1 MNILLS
7 LVQKFLQF
15 FSRFKKRDFLGRNRH
30 RCAGLGVPSF
40 FHPTSPQ
47 PKTAEPSNLRL
58 IAVFQRISHTVEN
71 RIDDDFR
78 LPFRQ
83 GRDLFGYALYI
94 RDPVFILGQ
103 GLGLFVYL
111 RNLYFIK
118 RERQAGTAAA

>member
-1 MNILLS
+1 MSVLLS

-15 FSRFKKRDFLGRNRH
+15 FAGFEKRDFLGRNRH
-30 RCAGLGVPSF
+30 GRAGLGVSPF

-78 LPFRQ
+78 LPLRQ
-83 GRDLFGYALYI
+83 GRDLFGYAL
-94 RDPVFILGQ
+94 DN
-103 GLGLFVYL
+103 LGLRHIGL
-111 RNLYFIK
+111 PLS
-118 RERQAGTAAA
+118 